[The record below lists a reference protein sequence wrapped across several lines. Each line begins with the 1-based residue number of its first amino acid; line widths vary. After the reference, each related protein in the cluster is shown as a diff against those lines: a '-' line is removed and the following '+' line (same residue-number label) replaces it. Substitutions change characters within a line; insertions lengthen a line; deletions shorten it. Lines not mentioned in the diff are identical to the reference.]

1 MGTPRTVLRLSSGGL
16 TRRSLHVE
24 SSRLEPNVT
33 AGSPRSVVR
42 DELADGGPPEWALL
56 LIGCLLGLATG
67 VCVAA
72 FNRGVRFS
80 FLCLFNINVLS
91 GSVAS
96 IFY

>member
-1 MGTPRTVLRLSSGGL
+1 M
-16 TRRSLHVE
+16 E

-33 AGSPRSVVR
+33 AGSPRRVVR
-42 DELADGGPPEWALL
+42 DELADGAPPEWALL

-72 FNRGVRFS
+72 FNRGVRFL
-80 FLCLFNINVLS
+80 FFCLFNINVLS

-96 IFY
+96 IFV